1 MTKLRICY
9 IVSGVICILF
19 ITFMITLVLAQT
31 VFKPKHP
38 ILQTVSS
45 TVEGVSTYVSPTYD
59 DVQLNFTLTLQMLM
73 TNPNL
78 ADFEYKTVENLV
90 YYRDI
95 LVGNLTLPSSTLPA
109 KGSALLPCPLVLQV
123 DKFVADLGDILQD
136 ILQRKIVIET
146 TAHMPGKIT
155 VLGIFKAHLNTL
167 SHCKLVL
174 SFPSME
180 VEMQVCELETK
191 L

>member
-1 MTKLRICY
+1 MTKRRICY
-9 IVSGVICILF
+9 IVSGIISILF
-19 ITFMITLVLAQT
+19 IIFLIALILSQT

-45 TVEGVSTYVSPTYD
+45 TVEGVSTYVVPPF
-59 DVQLNFTLTLQMLM
+59 DVQLNFTLTLQMLLK
-73 TNPNL
+73 NPNL

-90 YYRDI
+90 YYRDN

-109 KGSALLPCPLVLQV
+109 KGSAILPCPLVLQI
-123 DKFVADLGDILQD
+123 DKFVADLGDIVQD
-136 ILQRKIVIET
+136 ILHGKIVVET
-146 TAHMPGKIT
+146 KARMPGKIT
-155 VLGIFKAHLNTL
+155 VLGIFKANLDTL

-174 SFPSME
+174 GFPSMA
-180 VEMQVCELETK
+180 VEDQVCDLEAK

>member
-9 IVSGVICILF
+9 IVCGIILIIF
-19 ITFMITLVLAQT
+19 TIFAIALILSQT

-38 ILQTVSS
+38 ILQTLSS
-45 TVEGVSTYVSPTYD
+45 TIEGVSTHVTPPYD
-59 DVQLNFTLTLQMLM
+59 ISLNLTLTLQMQLK
-73 TNPNL
+73 NPNL
-78 ADFEYKTVENLV
+78 ADFEYKTVSNLV

-95 LVGNLTLPSSTLPA
+95 LVGNLTLPSAILPA
-109 KGSALLPCPLVLQV
+109 QGSAILPCPLVLRI

-136 ILQRKIVIET
+136 LLHGKIVVET
-146 TAHMPGKIT
+146 KANMPGEIT

-167 SHCKLVL
+167 SHCSLVL
-174 SFPSME
+174 GFPSML
-180 VEMQVCELETK
+180 VERQVCVLDTK

>member
-9 IVSGVICILF
+9 LVSGVICILF
-19 ITFMITLVLAQT
+19 TTFMITLVLAQT

-45 TVEGVSTYVSPTYD
+45 TVEGVSTYVSPTL

-78 ADFEYKTVENLV
+78 ADFKYKTVENLV

-95 LVGNLTLPSSTLPA
+95 LVGNLTLPSTTLPA
-109 KGSALLPCPLVLQV
+109 KGSALLPCPLVLQI

-146 TAHMPGKIT
+146 KANMPGTIT
-155 VLGIFKAHLNTL
+155 VLGIFKAHLHTL

-180 VEMQVCELETK
+180 VEMQVCELDTN

>member
-1 MTKLRICY
+1 MTRQRICY

-45 TVEGVSTYVSPTYD
+45 TVEGVSTYVSPTHD
-59 DVQLNFTLTLQMLM
+59 IQLNFTLTLQMLM

-90 YYRDI
+90 YYKDI
-95 LVGNLTLPSSTLPA
+95 LVGNLTLPSTRLPA
-109 KGSALLPCPLVLQV
+109 KGSALLPCPLVLQI

-136 ILQRKIVIET
+136 VLQRKIVIET
-146 TAHMPGKIT
+146 KAHMPGKIT
-155 VLGIFKAHLNTL
+155 VLGIFKAHLNTF

-180 VEMQVCELETK
+180 VEMQVCELDTK

>member
-1 MTKLRICY
+1 MTKRRICY
-9 IVSGVICILF
+9 IVSGIISILF
-19 ITFMITLVLAQT
+19 LIFIIALILAQT

-38 ILQTVSS
+38 ILQTLSS
-45 TVEGVSTYVSPTYD
+45 TVEGVSTHVSPPY
-59 DVQLNFTLTLQMLM
+59 DVQLNFTLTLQMMLK
-73 TNPNL
+73 NPNL

-109 KGSALLPCPLVLQV
+109 KGSTILPCPLVLQI
-123 DKFVADLGDILQD
+123 DKFVADLGDIVQD
-136 ILQRKIVIET
+136 ILHGKIVVET
-146 TAHMPGKIT
+146 KARMPGKIT
-155 VLGIFKAHLNTL
+155 VLGIFKTHLNTL

-174 SFPSME
+174 GFPSME
-180 VEMQVCELETK
+180 VVNQVCDLDTK